1 MSVHNA
7 ISQSAAGNTA
17 NSEKEDRRLPK
28 FLESFENLI
37 GHFDEHFGDLGS
49 NERGDTF
56 LDLANKV
63 ISLTD
68 EGQEFPQLQISE
80 KKSHDGGVDL
90 FTAETADG
98 RILCAQS
105 KYKIRT
111 KDEFDTV
118 ISKFK
123 NFETSRLRPTTST
136 PMLFTPVE
144 AEAKVPPVIT
154 FAVATSSKLEGILD
168 KYRQSTL
175 ASRDFY
181 NQLVNEGRLM
191 IVDGPRILTLLQN
204 LYKKTH
210 LIPSDVTL
218 RSTNKWNEC
227 NGVYQ
232 GAISGVDLVDLYQK
246 HGDALFFENIR
257 DFLGTTS
264 GKVVTTRSTVNQ
276 EIIKTIKEEPEK
288 MLARNNG
295 LTFRAS
301 HVEVNDDGSA
311 DLSMAAIVN
320 GCQTT
325 MCLVHCAP
333 VSDKCLVPVKVV
345 RTKDAWDIAKAANYQ
360 NPVTRVDLDLARY
373 LRPQLVRKVALTLGY
388 GIDADTSVSA
398 SSVLNTIYQT
408 KVDYDELR
416 VLVLGVFSRKPNNLF
431 ENNYADL
438 RGDILE
444 RLYDQT
450 NGDETVFSVLLLLLK
465 ESRLAAKICEQ
476 TYSGEEYAQLFRRF
490 YTDDKPRYRV
500 YFAIAA
506 LCALLRDDIS
516 ERSAD
521 TDAELER
528 MNRFLALSR
537 SQLENHP
544 TDYQNAFLLT
554 FQAIADSV
562 LDIAVGKPESEI
574 AQNMFTKISSTA
586 FSSLYKKI
594 LMRMDAEKQRAD
606 NQRGIGSQL
615 SQNASSKDG

>member
-1 MSVHNA
+1 MSIPDLTTRPVEVVA
-7 ISQSAAGNTA
+7 TPEYDST
-17 NSEKEDRRLPK
+17 RRLPT

-37 GHFDEHFGDLGS
+37 GHFDEHFGELGS
-49 NERGDTF
+49 NARGDTF

-68 EGQEFPQLQISE
+68 EGQEFPPLQENE

-90 FTAETADG
+90 YTAETADG

-111 KDEFDTV
+111 KDDFDTI

-123 NFETSRLRPTTST
+123 NFESGRILPNPPAPT
-136 PMLFTPVE
+136 LFPHLEADVKAHPV
-144 AEAKVPPVIT
+144 VT
-154 FAVATSSKLEGILD
+154 FAIATSSKLEGILQ
-168 KYRQSTL
+168 KYEQSTL
-175 ASRDFY
+175 ASREYY
-181 NQLVNEGRLM
+181 NQLVKQGRLLV
-191 IVDGPRILTLLQN
+191 VDGPRILTLLQN

-218 RSTNKWNEC
+218 RASNKWIEC
-227 NGVYQ
+227 NGVFQ
-232 GAISGVDLVDLYQK
+232 GAISGVDLVELYRN

-276 EIIKTIKEEPEK
+276 EIIKTIKEEPGK

-301 HVEVNDDGSA
+301 DVKINAGGTA

-333 VSDKCLVPVKVV
+333 VSDQCLVPVKVV
-345 RTKDAWDIAKAANYQ
+345 KTKDAWDIAKAANYQ

-388 GIDADTSVSA
+388 GVDAETSVSA

-408 KVDYDELR
+408 KIDYDELK
-416 VLVLGVFSRKPNNLF
+416 VLVLGLFSRKPNNLF
-431 ENNYADL
+431 ENNYAEL

-444 RLYDQT
+444 RLYEQK
-450 NGDETVFSVLLLLLK
+450 NGDEAVFSVLLLLLK
-465 ESRLAAKICEQ
+465 ESRVAAKICEE
-476 TYSGEEYAQLFRRF
+476 TYSGDEYAQLFRRF

-506 LCALLRDDIS
+506 MCALLRDDIS

-521 TDAELER
+521 TNVELER
-528 MNRFLALSR
+528 MNNFLATAR
-537 SQLENHP
+537 ERLENKPNEYH
-544 TDYQNAFLLT
+544 DAFLLT
-554 FQAIADSV
+554 FQAVADSV
-562 LDIAVGKPESEI
+562 LDISVGKAESEI
-574 AQNMFTKISSTA
+574 TQTMFAKISSTA
-586 FSSLYKKI
+586 FSSLYKKV
-594 LMRMDAEKQRAD
+594 LMRMDADKQQAARRKSD
-606 NQRGIGSQL
+606 
-615 SQNASSKDG
+615 